1 MKVAAAFVASLG
13 LASAFMAP
21 APKFGRS
28 RGMVKASV
36 EDLIGAS
43 RVWVLGLKWLGTDV
57 GGSIGWSIQLCLT
70 DSPLPI
76 PTAGIDV
83 ETGGLFDPLNFSKVR
98 S

>member
-43 RVWVLGLKWLGTDV
+43 PRLVCVFMFMGCAWGVDMGCVHGRCV
-57 GGSIGWSIQLCLT
+57 G
-70 DSPLPI
+70 D
-76 PTAGIDV
+76 
-83 ETGGLFDPLNFSKVR
+83 
-98 S
+98 